1 MVGDKASGLNGFSM
15 ASFQTC
21 LEVIKEDGVRV
32 FHEFHDNG
40 LFEKRLNA
48 TFIALIPKQPS
59 AVEVKNYC
67 L

>member
-1 MVGDKASGLNGFSM
+1 MVGDKALGLNGFSM
-15 ASFQTC
+15 ASFQTQ
-21 LEVIKEDGVRV
+21 EVIKEDGVRV